1 MGKMCSFKD
10 CKEEVPVWAV
20 YCSTHYDMLMQ
31 VERTKQEQQVR
42 APQMAVVEPPK
53 IPSSQFSARPG
64 MLDSTELPNPPKE
77 LKKAMV
83 VDPSVDRVMLR
94 AKCLEAAV
102 TLITGMEFENQT
114 YEQLTQ
120 QAKTLTNEF
129 EAIVLDFD

>member
-1 MGKMCSFKD
+1 MGKQCSFKD

-31 VERTKQEQQVR
+31 VEKTKQEQARV
-42 APQMAVVEPPK
+42 PPMAVTEPPK
-53 IPSSQFSARPG
+53 IPTSQFSTSSAPIAP
-64 MLDSTELPNPPKE
+64 MNLPNPPVE
-77 LKKAMV
+77 LRKALV

-94 AKCLEAAV
+94 SKCLEVAIN
-102 TLITGMEFENQT
+102 LITGMEFENQT
-114 YEQLTQ
+114 YAQLTE